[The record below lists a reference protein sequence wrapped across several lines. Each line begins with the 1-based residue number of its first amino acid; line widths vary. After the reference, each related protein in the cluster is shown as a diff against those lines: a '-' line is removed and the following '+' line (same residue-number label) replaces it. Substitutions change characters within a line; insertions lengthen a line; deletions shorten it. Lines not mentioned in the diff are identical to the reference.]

1 MTDVTEFVTTYRALC
16 EGDIEIA
23 YDTNEFVGHADV
35 LRRLLAVAPEEIRED
50 MEFLHTLM
58 ADARDTT
65 SAGVL
70 EIFPRL
76 CDPQLAEVEGRI
88 ADFIAEHC
96 GVRLDEGDYKAG
108 QVFGSSQAAAWPA
121 AGSPLTSNRFPYLLD
136 TSASNYFSNRF
147 WNGDGAPPGFVSIP
161 EGGKAV
167 FRGQYLRCRYFAF
180 HPSDFDT
187 NTLPTLID
195 RDIRPDP
202 ESANPFAQAVP
213 EGAGQRFTVELNFQA
228 PPENP
233 APNTMYG
240 GLTRKGERNMAVF
253 LLLRTTASFL
263 GAMPPNS
270 TGVDLPSLTVYDA
283 DGNEVLHLEEANPY
297 PEGCELPRET
307 TQFASLPIP
316 DCRGLVEPEKFNTRS
331 NWGLPYDILAS
342 DDLLYLNA
350 PFTERLGP
358 VMVVRGK
365 AFRTPNT
372 PHEPV
377 YLPEMQIR
385 GFTITTYNFWAGICN
400 DAIVD
405 HELNLDDE
413 GYYTVF
419 VSRPEHKPDMSQLPH
434 ANWIDWGPYLD
445 GQFTFRMLLRN
456 DDTLR
461 RLKLHAEGEQYDAEL
476 APYMPVAKH
485 CSVEQVADGSWRDLL
500 A

>member
-1 MTDVTEFVTTYRALC
+1 MSTIEKFVETYHALC
-16 EGDIEIA
+16 AGEIPTK
-23 YDTNEFVGHADV
+23 YESNEFVGHADV
-35 LRRLLAVAPEEIRED
+35 LSKLLAVAPDEIRAD
-50 MEFLHTLM
+50 LDFLHGLM

-65 SAGVL
+65 GSGVL
-70 EIFPRL
+70 DIFPRL
-76 CDPQLAEVEGRI
+76 CDPQLAVIEGRI
-88 ADFIAEHC
+88 ADFIAMHC
-96 GVRLDEGDYKAG
+96 GVRLDDGHYEAG
-108 QVFGSSQAAAWPA
+108 KVYGSSQADAWPS

-147 WNGDGAPPGFVSIP
+147 WNGDNAPPGFVAIP
-161 EGGKAV
+161 EGGKVV

-195 RDIRPDP
+195 RDINPD
-202 ESANPFAQAVP
+202 EGSGNPFREAVDAD
-213 EGAGQRFTVELNFQA
+213 AGQRFTVELNFRNR
-228 PPENP
+228 PENP

-240 GLTRKGERNMAVF
+240 GETRKGQKNMAVF
-253 LLLRTTASFL
+253 LILRTTASFL
-263 GAMPPNS
+263 GALPPNS

-283 DGNEVLHLEEANPY
+283 DGNELQHFEEANPY
-297 PEGCELPRET
+297 PDGCEIPRET

-316 DCRGLVEPEKFNTRS
+316 DCRGLHEPGKFNTRS

-350 PFTERLGP
+350 PYTDRVGEVL
-358 VMVVRGK
+358 VVRGK

-372 PHEPV
+372 PNEAV

-405 HELNLDDE
+405 HELNLDED

-419 VSRPEHKPDMSQLPH
+419 CSRPEFKPDMSQFEH

-456 DDTLR
+456 DDTPQRLR
-461 RLKLHAEGEQYDAEL
+461 AHAEGTHFDEAL
-476 APYMPVAKH
+476 APYMPVAHHVPSDDANNGNWIK
-485 CSVEQVADGSWRDLL
+485 CFK
-500 A
+500 